1 MSDASRDPARF
12 GGGEGAA
19 AAVQPLALQG
29 TSLALNGTTWRHAVP
44 SGITWRHS
52 RRHGNPEPPKRP
64 FDAPRAAPAPI
75 LLGNFPQ
82 ASEPVAIS
90 VPRETPFT
98 LAMAPQWCHT
108 NAMDLTPYV
117 DALRRELAVAAE
129 AGGDDAREL
138 AERLTAPLESATRLT
153 MLNVLSAAMDEIT
166 RELAPGSVDVRLRG
180 LDPDF
185 VVTPPPTDGGTHPE
199 PAAPVEVPA
208 PAPAEVDDGGT
219 ARVNLRLPAHLKARA
234 EEAASREG
242 LSVNAWLVRAVS
254 AAVDGGRPRAPEK
267 TRTTGQSFTG
277 WVR

>member
-1 MSDASRDPARF
+1 
-12 GGGEGAA
+12 
-19 AAVQPLALQG
+19 
-29 TSLALNGTTWRHAVP
+29 
-44 SGITWRHS
+44 
-52 RRHGNPEPPKRP
+52 
-64 FDAPRAAPAPI
+64 
-75 LLGNFPQ
+75 
-82 ASEPVAIS
+82 
-90 VPRETPFT
+90 
-98 LAMAPQWCHT
+98 
-108 NAMDLTPYV
+108 MDLTPYV
-117 DALRRELAVAAE
+117 DTLRRELAVAAE
-129 AGGDDAREL
+129 AGGEDAREL

-185 VVTPPPTDGGTHPE
+185 VVTPPPVGGGATAE
-199 PAAPVEVPA
+199 PAAPAEQFKA
-208 PAPAEVDDGGT
+208 PAPADGDEGGT

-254 AAVDGGRPRAPEK
+254 AAVDGAPQPRTTEK